1 MTKIDGCNRV
11 FGLSLSRKM
20 TPESRKFRFS
30 SWTFLDKRFVELDAE
45 KAEFSENRGFVALH
59 CFALQKQ
66 TFFGSKS
73 DFQSK
78 FMVFENFFGSKCN
91 ENHI

>member
-1 MTKIDGCNRV
+1 
-11 FGLSLSRKM
+11 M

-45 KAEFSENRGFVALH
+45 KAEFSENRGFVALR
-59 CFALQKQ
+59 CFALQK
-66 TFFGSKS
+66 TAFFGSKS

-78 FMVFENFFGSKCN
+78 FMVFENFFWL
-91 ENHI
+91 EM

>member
-1 MTKIDGCNRV
+1 
-11 FGLSLSRKM
+11 M

-66 TFFGSKS
+66 TFLAQKVIFNQNSWFLKIFLARNVMKIIFRTFLGAHG
-73 DFQSK
+73 
-78 FMVFENFFGSKCN
+78 VFNYRIKE
-91 ENHI
+91 